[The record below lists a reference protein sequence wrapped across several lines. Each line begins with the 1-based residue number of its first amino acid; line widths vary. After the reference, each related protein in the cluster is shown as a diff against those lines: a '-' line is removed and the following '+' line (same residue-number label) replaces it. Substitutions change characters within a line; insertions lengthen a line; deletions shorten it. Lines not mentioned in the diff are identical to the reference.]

1 MKFGVV
7 AVIAMLNAV
16 SVLAVEPLYTVRDY
30 TPGIGS
36 ITLSAYKQ
44 YNVWDNTGNTTRYV
58 VDIVSELINSTSQEI
73 RVAIQWQ
80 WKTRLGISN
89 ERVAFYGEVSKQ
101 HFD

>member
-1 MKFGVV
+1 MKFGIVAAIAVLNMV
-7 AVIAMLNAV
+7 AVQAV
-16 SVLAVEPLYTVRDY
+16 DPLYTVRDY

-44 YNVWDNTGNTTRYV
+44 YNVWDQTGNSTRYV

-80 WKTRLGISN
+80 WKTRLGIAN
-89 ERVAFYGEVSKQ
+89 ERVAFYGEVSK
-101 HFD
+101 

>member
-1 MKFGVV
+1 MKFGYV
-7 AVIAMLNAV
+7 AAIAVLNMVAIQ
-16 SVLAVEPLYTVRDY
+16 AADPLYTVRDY

-44 YNVWDNTGNTTRYV
+44 YNVWDQTGNTTRYV

-80 WKTRLGISN
+80 WTTRLGIAH
-89 ERVAFYGEVSKQ
+89 E
-101 HFD
+101 